1 MRRRTHGGKGTD
13 KIGRDPTDCGRPV
26 RGGCGI
32 VVCVGLSSSISDR
45 TRYAFRDS
53 SASGRKGVKI
63 FEHYYLLHKTCHGLL
78 PRTRVAN
85 SPKSDHLSCTTCIPA
100 SRRTWCRHAALADKE
115 RARLHVFREFSA
127 ADKKIL
133 QFFSFSLPE
142 TCSPFLL
149 LIPLKEA
156 QVQRYQP
163 LTEHKDPLKVPR

>member
-13 KIGRDPTDCGRPV
+13 KIGRDPTDCGRPA

-63 FEHYYLLHKTCHGLL
+63 FEHYYLLHKACHGLL

-115 RARLHVFREFSA
+115 SKTSCIPGIFCCRQKNPAV
-127 ADKKIL
+127 
-133 QFFSFSLPE
+133 FSFALPG

>member
-13 KIGRDPTDCGRPV
+13 KIGRDPTDCGRPA

-63 FEHYYLLHKTCHGLL
+63 FEHYYLLHKACHGLL

-85 SPKSDHLSCTTCIPA
+85 SPKSDTFLARLAFLRQDAPGAGTPHLPTKREQDFMYSGNFLLQTKKFCSFSPFLCQK
-100 SRRTWCRHAALADKE
+100 HAAL
-115 RARLHVFREFSA
+115 
-127 ADKKIL
+127 
-133 QFFSFSLPE
+133 FFS
-142 TCSPFLL
+142 
-149 LIPLKEA
+149 
-156 QVQRYQP
+156 
-163 LTEHKDPLKVPR
+163 